1 MVVKKKK
8 LKKEVVS
15 VSPQIYT
22 LSGDR
27 NSANQATMRAEH
39 RHTGRQLEKT
49 TDGFPQTVHF
59 IGKIKATMKPH
70 STQRSNHA

>member
-1 MVVKKKK
+1 MIVKKKK
-8 LKKEVVS
+8 LKKEAVS

-22 LSGDR
+22 VSGDR
-27 NSANQATMRAEH
+27 NSANQATMRAGH
-39 RHTGRQLEKT
+39 WPTRRPLEKT